1 MIGKGWKLPSGMEEA
16 PPHKLLKHCLHCLYY
31 SMQYSVLELILPVW
45 IIQNFQAPLPKSASS
60 CVWTSCDGCP
70 INPLL
75 MQLRHIFAHLLAGGV
90 LARDFQWTSPNLVV
104 CGRITCLHAQLIPI
118 KHCLLDLDPPKLSQ
132 TDNLRAN
139 LGNSWQSVLYFC
151 PNIRLPFSNN
161 SGQFLDLCF

>member
-1 MIGKGWKLPSGMEEA
+1 MEEA

-70 INPLL
+70 INPSL

-104 CGRITCLHAQLIPI
+104 CGWITCLHAQLIPI

-132 TDNLRAN
+132 TDNFRAN
-139 LGNSWQSVLYFC
+139 LGIHDRACCIFARIYDSHLQITQDSFWICVFNLNFVTAW
-151 PNIRLPFSNN
+151 
-161 SGQFLDLCF
+161 